1 MGGVPHQSLNHYCIY
16 VFDFDFDV
24 DDVLFCRATSGIE
37 LLEMPTR
44 GRLHSNIHNKDGS
57 LEGVGLL
64 LSTRY
69 LGNIINKPSMHEIN
83 ETIG

>member
-1 MGGVPHQSLNHYCIY
+1 MGGVPHQSLYHYCIY

-44 GRLHSNIHNKDGS
+44 RRLHSYIHNKDGS

-69 LGNIINKPSMHEIN
+69 LGNIINKPSMH
-83 ETIG
+83 